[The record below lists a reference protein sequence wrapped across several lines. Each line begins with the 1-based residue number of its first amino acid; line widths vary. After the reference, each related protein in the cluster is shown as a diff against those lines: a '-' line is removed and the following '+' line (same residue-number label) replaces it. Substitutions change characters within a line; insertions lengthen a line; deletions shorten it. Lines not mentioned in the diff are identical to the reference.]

1 MREASFQLSP
11 NVVWKGLRVAVQ
23 VGEFVRFLINDRLRF
38 IVLLPD
44 DNRCEAKQY
53 SVDHADDGIDEP
65 GHLVVEL
72 EHLHADPAPCQQSAC
87 DREEYHRPNEEDAP

>member
-1 MREASFQLSP
+1 MRRAAPLEATFQ
-11 NVVWKGLRVAVQ
+11 RCDAVQ
-23 VGEFVRFLINDRLRF
+23 VGEFVGFLINDRLRF

-44 DNRCEAKQY
+44 DNRREAKQY

-72 EHLHADPAPCQQSAC
+72 EHLHADPAPCQQGA